1 MPRLGV
7 GMPIIAGVSQEAVTA
22 IDDFFFESH
31 TSGEVTPINTATR
44 SNLFTYSHD
53 FSQSSWTKADSA
65 VSTSAV
71 KNPFGETATAANGP
85 YKLVTSSASNQVYIR
100 ETLTTVVGKYYTFSV
115 FAQKAEYDYIA
126 LVGLNPTTIHYFN
139 LANGTTASAH
149 SIQPVIEDAGNGW
162 YRCSV
167 TLVADTTSK
176 FFGIYLAGDSGNISL
191 GSVADDNGIYIYGAQ
206 VEQNSPV
213 SALITSSG
221 EAGTATTALSDTS
234 EVWDFDST
242 DIMLEADPED
252 EGFWEEGSN
261 LVTNHDYDEL
271 SDNFVEVPGFETT
284 YNANQW
290 LAFSSPSTLEISTE
304 QAHEGSSSLKIAGT
318 DGKGVQASATQ
329 FLSDYSVNDVVEI
342 TAYVYP
348 TISPDNRIKTGVN
361 NSDRSIT
368 TLFTGLTL
376 NQWNKIQYQVTISTA
391 SNNYISF
398 LNSGTGE
405 FYLDNVS
412 ARIVDPNNR
421 WSLTN
426 TTIENGALTF
436 VDNTSAAQFALHSN
450 SSMMDV
456 GGAYEITL
464 NVNRTSGSFRV
475 LSGTGGSALTP
486 AVSINSSGVQT
497 FRVTNNTSG
506 GKLFLY
512 TDTGENF
519 IGTIDNITVREYAI
533 QPQDV

>member
-261 LVTNHDYDEL
+261 IVTNGDFATDSDWSKGTGWTISDGKAHADVSSTAALSQTLSTGAGNTYDVTL
-271 SDNFVEVPGFETT
+271 TISNLTAGSIQPQFGGTLATPTSANSNGTHNFKITAT
-284 YNANQW
+284 
-290 LAFSSPSTLEISTE
+290 
-304 QAHEGSSSLKIAGT
+304 GSSS
-318 DGKGVQASATQ
+318 
-329 FLSDYSVNDVVEI
+329 
-342 TAYVYP
+342 
-348 TISPDNRIKTGVN
+348 
-361 NSDRSIT
+361 
-368 TLFTGLTL
+368 GLL
-376 NQWNKIQYQVTISTA
+376 LY
-391 SNNYISF
+391 
-398 LNSGTGE
+398 
-405 FYLDNVS
+405 
-412 ARIVDPNNR
+412 
-421 WSLTN
+421 
-426 TTIENGALTF
+426 AL
-436 VDNTSAAQFALHSN
+436 NTSAFS
-450 SSMMDV
+450 
-456 GGAYEITL
+456 
-464 NVNRTSGSFRV
+464 
-475 LSGTGGSALTP
+475 
-486 AVSINSSGVQT
+486 
-497 FRVTNNTSG
+497 
-506 GKLFLY
+506 
-512 TDTGENF
+512 
-519 IGTIDNITVREYAI
+519 IDNITVKEYAI
-533 QPQDV
+533 TPLDV